1 MKTVHE
7 MIQIMQ
13 AYEEGAQIQIKPID
27 TTEWADTSNPWW
39 NWSDFDYRVKPKK
52 SYVPF
57 ETPEEFLAAQR
68 KHGCELIT
76 IEDGEKKK
84 HYVSVTLDGNVFEH
98 KIENRISNC
107 TYLGDL
113 EDLLL
118 GDYKFEDCTPCGK
131 EVQL

>member
-13 AYEEGAQIQIKPID
+13 AYERGEQIEFIYEGM
-27 TTEWADTSNPWW
+27 EWRNASNPAWDW
-39 NWSDFDYRVKPKK
+39 NHFDYRVKPKPK
-52 SYVPF
+52 YVPF
-57 ETPEEFLAAQR
+57 DTAEEFFEAQR

-118 GDYKFEDCTPCGK
+118 DDYKFEDGTPCGK